1 MFQAP
6 TGHLRNIRRH
16 DFNSFLTLS
25 VKMHK
30 ENILSNQIHEEPNQQ
45 DIPQKDFI
53 MNSNHL
59 MKYNIIEDGKF
70 KNATAIKY
78 TKTFE
83 QENKHLDV
91 SAFNKII
98 QSYYNHF
105 KKPIIIYF
113 GVNVEYKK

>member
-59 MKYNIIEDGKF
+59 IKYNIIEDGNF
-70 KNATAIKY
+70 KNATVIKY

-83 QENKHLDV
+83 QENKH
-91 SAFNKII
+91 
-98 QSYYNHF
+98 
-105 KKPIIIYF
+105 
-113 GVNVEYKK
+113 